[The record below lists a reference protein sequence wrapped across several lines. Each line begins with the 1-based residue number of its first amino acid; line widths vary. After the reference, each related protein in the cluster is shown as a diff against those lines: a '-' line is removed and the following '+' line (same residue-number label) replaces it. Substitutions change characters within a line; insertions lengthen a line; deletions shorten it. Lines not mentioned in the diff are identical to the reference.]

1 MPKGVGVRVPP
12 LAHNISDLT
21 PKIMHTNAY
30 EWFECIRNAY
40 KNGENMEN
48 YEGWD
53 PHPSRKN
60 IYINQKTRL
69 LYRRTKVGSFRR
81 ISQKMTESQEL
92 ESFRRMDGIV
102 AMTSRSRGRTPPP
115 SDKTLTEES

>member
-1 MPKGVGVRVPP
+1 
-12 LAHNISDLT
+12 
-21 PKIMHTNAY
+21 
-30 EWFECIRNAY
+30 
-40 KNGENMEN
+40 MEN

-53 PHPSRKN
+53 PHPTREN
-60 IYINQKTRL
+60 IFINQKTGL
-69 LYRRTKVGSFRR
+69 LYKRMGNSFER

-92 ESFRRMDGIV
+92 EDFRRMDGIV